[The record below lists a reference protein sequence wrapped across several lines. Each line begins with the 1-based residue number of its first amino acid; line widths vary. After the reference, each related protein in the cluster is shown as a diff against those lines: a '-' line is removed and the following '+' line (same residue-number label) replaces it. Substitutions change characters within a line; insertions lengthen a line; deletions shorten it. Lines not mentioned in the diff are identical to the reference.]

1 MSMPSYCVPY
11 LQMSACTWHWNI
23 QFPEKRFKQPVLRN
37 ILKSQLQLYEAENG
51 ASLVPVKT
59 TGNNSLLLINIER
72 KKFSE
77 TSELQNKEQ
86 KHKVRGKLLLNS
98 LLHGAARIVWI
109 LQVNFDEQDESR

>member
-1 MSMPSYCVPY
+1 M
-11 LQMSACTWHWNI
+11 
-23 QFPEKRFKQPVLRN
+23 QPVLRN

-86 KHKVRGKLLLNS
+86 KHKVRRKLLLNS
-98 LLHGAARIVWI
+98 LVHGATRIV
-109 LQVNFDEQDESR
+109 